1 LHKGIIRLFRCK
13 GVSLHTRAS
22 VFKTA
27 SATMA
32 LEPLRA
38 RTPCTMLLAVANVSN
53 TLPLAVANMSN
64 RIANKASIAG
74 AHEAL
79 TLLNL

>member
-1 LHKGIIRLFRCK
+1 
-13 GVSLHTRAS
+13 
-22 VFKTA
+22 
-27 SATMA
+27 
-32 LEPLRA
+32 
-38 RTPCTMLLAVANVSN
+38 MLLAVANVSN